1 MNKFFTRCLTLGLV
15 AALTLTTAAASAET
29 VKIAYGDNAIDT
41 ARVIKILEG
50 EGFLEVDPSVGYS
63 AELKDALYTIGGK
76 AESKDGT
83 ITIPAQSAGFYHI

>member
-1 MNKFFTRCLTLGLV
+1 MNPFFTRCLTFGLI

-63 AELKDALYTIGGK
+63 AELKDITKYNYDIELVPVTISPHERDKSGK
-76 AESKDGT
+76 
-83 ITIPAQSAGFYHI
+83 